1 MELINAPQQ
10 TPQEG
15 FSLKEKLLYG
25 LGTIVIVGGS
35 ILIGRKIVLN
45 RIANREENFT
55 LDEGS
60 AATYAKQI
68 KMAFENDGWPGSN
81 TAELRRIMIEIP
93 SKKDTT
99 KVAGSYKR
107 LYNRNMYSDMQSE
120 LQSTE
125 YNEMLSIVA
134 EKPTKAGKRG
144 KPVDM
149 SKKYDEW
156 AKRLKAAFD
165 KTYGPFPGT
174 DENAIKAVFTEIP
187 TQADFAQVGTH
198 YQKLYGTSLDDD
210 LHSESQFGEYSDWM
224 KIITTKP

>member
-1 MELINAPQQ
+1 MELIDAPQQ
-10 TPQEG
+10 NSDEG
-15 FSLKEKLLYG
+15 FSLKEKILVG
-25 LGTIVIVGGS
+25 LGSIIVLGGS
-35 ILIGRKIVLN
+35 FLIGRKMVLKS
-45 RIANREENFT
+45 IANKEENFT

-68 KMAFENDGWPGSN
+68 KMAFENDGWPGTN
-81 TAELRRIMIEIP
+81 TTELRRIMMEIP

-99 KVAGSYKR
+99 KVATSYKK
-107 LYNRNMYSDMQSE
+107 LYNSNMYADMQSE

-174 DENAIKAVFTEIP
+174 DSDAIVAVFNEIP
-187 TQADFAQVGTH
+187 TQADFAQVAAH
-198 YQKLYGTSLDDD
+198 YQKLYGTKFDDD
-210 LHSESQFGEYSDWM
+210 LNSESEFGQYGTWM
-224 KIITTKP
+224 KIITSKP